1 MKMVMS
7 PHFDQFSGSD
17 GKRGGF
23 VFMKLCGFPV
33 ARRHVLPANPRSAD
47 QVLIRGYLTGAS
59 QAFGNITDAQRAAW
73 EVLANKMTRR
83 HLGFDYTPPAIAMHN
98 CVNSY
103 GQINSQAI
111 TAVAPSE
118 LADFSATAIGTVAYV
133 GATTTLSFIVTH
145 TDTTPFGEWAVSI
158 TPAMPSAQRHPRRSD
173 YRLAEGVAATSIVT
187 VTSSPQTISLTAPQY
202 AWTDGQ
208 YMGIML
214 MPLSP
219 DYAPGTLYT
228 HFGTIAVT

>member
-47 QVLIRGYLTGAS
+47 QVLIRGYLTGSA
-59 QAFGNITDAQRAAW
+59 QAFGAITDDQRAGW

-98 CVNSY
+98 CVNAY
-103 GQINSQAI
+103 RQIAGEAI
-111 TAVAPSE
+111 TADAPSE
-118 LADFSATAIGTVAYV
+118 LADFSATGLATLAYAT
-133 GATTTLSFIVTH
+133 ATTTLSFDLTH

-173 YRLAEGVAATSIVT
+173 YRLVEGVAATSIIT
-187 VTSSPQTISLTAPQY
+187 AEASPQTFAITSPQY

-208 YMGIML
+208 YVGVML
-214 MPLSP
+214 MPLSALW
-219 DYAPGTLYT
+219 APGTVFT